1 MLFMKLRLLI
11 SILFIIAT
19 TATAIHELEHIH
31 GDVDSSTCQVCIVDD
46 HSVSADI
53 VDDFKDVEVFR
64 FDNIVLTHLVH
75 RLHIKD
81 YSYQNRAPPLIA

>member
-1 MLFMKLRLLI
+1 MKLRLLI

-53 VDDFKDVEVFR
+53 VDDFKDLQSFKFEQ
-64 FDNIVLTHLVH
+64 ITLTNLVH
-75 RLHIKD
+75 SIHKKD
-81 YSYQNRAPPLIA
+81 HSYQNRAPPFIS

>member
-1 MLFMKLRLLI
+1 MKLRLLI

-53 VDDFKDVEVFR
+53 IDDVQKLIIFR
-64 FDNIVLTHLVH
+64 FENTNAINLVYS
-75 RLHIKD
+75 LHKKD
-81 YSYQNRAPPLIA
+81 YSYQNRAPPYIS